1 MEEKIKPIKFIHL
14 ALVLGVSA
22 AYFFLGELNNL
33 EFLDFGDWDSVS
45 YAVLTLPIAVVFG
58 MNIVYKNILKS
69 ADKSLPLEQKLGSYM
84 TANIVRWALLEG
96 VSMVLLILRPEM
108 MLIGIL
114 CILYMAYLF
123 PSVDRMNQDFE
134 MLDF

>member
-1 MEEKIKPIKFIHL
+1 MEEKFKPIKFIHL

-22 AYFFLGELNNL
+22 AYFFLGELNKL
-33 EFLDFGDWDSVS
+33 EFLDFGDWDSIS
-45 YAVLTLPIAVVFG
+45 YVVLIFPIAVVFG
-58 MNIVYKNILKS
+58 MNIIYKTILKS
-69 ADKSLPLEQKLGSYM
+69 ADKNLKTEEKLGTYM
-84 TANIVRWALLEG
+84 TANIVRWALLEM

-114 CILYMAYLF
+114 CILYMAYLY
-123 PSVDRMNQDFE
+123 PSIDRMKQDFE